1 MNIVICAREINRH
14 IEGKCTRRFRGGNI
28 GIYNSERVLGRPKE
42 RIWQKRWQ
50 NSKDSGIDEVKI
62 SKQDNERIC
71 TEV

>member
-42 RIWQKRWQ
+42 RI
-50 NSKDSGIDEVKI
+50 
-62 SKQDNERIC
+62 
-71 TEV
+71 